1 MNKLTEHFTVEEMLR
16 SSYAKKNGIR
26 NVPDTDNYYKVLF
39 NLSRVCYQLEQIR
52 TLLNKPIIINSAF
65 RTREINKAVGGVYNS
80 RHLTGCAAD
89 ISLKNISENEIKKL
103 KAWQS
108 MNPDVREFVVRE
120 TYLHIAIDELSL

>member
-65 RTREINKAVGGVYNS
+65 RTRQINKAVGGVYNS